1 MCYLYFLLMACFLVW
16 GSQLDEH
23 LSLKRDFQTS
33 IAGLFWKASSMYFK
47 HMYMFFDESHCSLG
61 TKPML
66 SIYFFFLPEIA
77 QGVGVSDL
85 GSKLRE
91 QAIFVHFFWTV
102 LKKISKLVCPQA
114 GAFLS

>member
-33 IAGLFWKASSMYFK
+33 IAGLFWKTSSMYFK

-66 SIYFFFLPEIA
+66 SI
-77 QGVGVSDL
+77 
-85 GSKLRE
+85 
-91 QAIFVHFFWTV
+91 
-102 LKKISKLVCPQA
+102 
-114 GAFLS
+114 